1 MKSETSGLFQASSL
15 EKPVI
20 SIVFS
25 FHSLTLPL
33 MSIPKMGALAV
44 STSWRSS
51 VALDMKEEKEQNT

>member
-1 MKSETSGLFQASSL
+1 MKSETSGLFQASVL

-25 FHSLTLPL
+25 FHSLTLPWT
-33 MSIPKMGALAV
+33 SIPKIGALAV

-51 VALDMKEEKEQNT
+51 VALEMKEEKDHNK